1 MSSFTVEETNL
12 MCIYNTGTRTG
23 LLLELSEMQTHLG
36 KDETELLELTHTVI
50 GKLTAMTDE
59 EFNSITA
66 ELVADF
72 EEQALF
78 Q

>member
-1 MSSFTVEETNL
+1 MSNFTVEETNL
-12 MCIYNTGTRTG
+12 MCIYNTGTRAG
-23 LLLELSEMQTHLG
+23 LLLELSEMQIHLG
-36 KDETELLELTHTVI
+36 KDETELLELTHTGI

-72 EEQALF
+72 E
-78 Q
+78 